1 MEPKIFPVLYLLR
14 PILKASLLLLPRFL
28 IPQAVGKDGIDY
40 FRIVDSYMK
49 TSAEDVKEKVRAKG
63 LKLEGLQLFLR
74 VQNPTKKNRGQAR
87 FRNQALGKQKMS
99 QVSSIVA
106 SKLGINEP
114 ELFTGH
120 CWRRTAGL
128 GSNTLL
134 F

>member
-28 IPQAVGKDGIDY
+28 ISQAVGKDGIDY

-106 SKLGINEP
+106 SKLGIDEP

-128 GSNTLL
+128 VSNTLL

>member
-1 MEPKIFPVLYLLR
+1 M
-14 PILKASLLLLPRFL
+14 LLLPRFL
-28 IPQAVGKDGIDY
+28 IPQTVGKDGIDY

-49 TSAEDVKEKVRAKG
+49 TSAEDVKEKVRVKG

-74 VQNPTKKNRGQAR
+74 VQNPTKKNRGQCR

-106 SKLGINEP
+106 SKLGIDEP

-128 GSNTLL
+128 VSSTLL